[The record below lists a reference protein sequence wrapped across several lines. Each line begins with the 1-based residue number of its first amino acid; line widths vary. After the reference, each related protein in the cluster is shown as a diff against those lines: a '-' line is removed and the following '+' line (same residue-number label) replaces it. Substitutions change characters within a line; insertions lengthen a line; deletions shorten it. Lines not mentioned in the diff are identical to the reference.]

1 MSFLYFGTTRDG
13 NNRIKRSVS
22 GLRFVLKLYGSQK
35 EVLYSR
41 LSGATLGTGN
51 LSLKSLAVLHR
62 FEVALLCVYLYGGS
76 WGRVKTQKREW
87 LGGKW
92 TELRH
97 LIKRCVGLD
106 QILASMLQLTILYK
120 MSHLPISAGL
130 SLGKFCSLKALDLFV
145 EGDGEYIS

>member
-62 FEVALLCVYLYGGS
+62 FEVALLCVYLSVWELGAGEDSEEGVTWGEVNRVAISDKEVCGS
-76 WGRVKTQKREW
+76 GS
-87 LGGKW
+87 
-92 TELRH
+92 
-97 LIKRCVGLD
+97 D
-106 QILASMLQLTILYK
+106 PDFYASADNLVQNV
-120 MSHLPISAGL
+120 PSANL
-130 SLGKFCSLKALDLFV
+130 SRFV
-145 EGDGEYIS
+145 FGQVL